1 MLCQVIMLTVEI
13 GFVVALIVLN
23 GLLAMS
29 ELAVVSSRPARLRMM
44 ADRSVPGAE
53 RALQLA
59 SDPGKFLST
68 VQTGITLVG
77 VLSGAF
83 SGATIGT
90 RLADVLAEL
99 GVSSVWADALG
110 VGIVVAIITYGQL
123 IVGELVPKQLAL
135 ANPESLAAR
144 VAPAMHVLAVVSS
157 PVVALLN
164 LSGNAVLR
172 LLGRDTDFTERV
184 TEDEIKA
191 LIAEAETAGVLE
203 PGERQMIAAVMRLG
217 DRSVRAV
224 MTPRTEVDM
233 INLSDDP
240 DTICADIV
248 GSTHSRLPVYDGTPD
263 EVLGVIQAKDLADA
277 FLQNK
282 TLDIRGLVRPAL
294 VIPETADA
302 LDVVELL
309 GHSPLHIGLVHDEY
323 GYFQGVVTNADIL
336 ESIVGSLQADTGPA
350 EPDVVRREDGSYL
363 ISGTLPV
370 DELSDLIGL
379 PLPAN
384 RDYHTTAGFLLDRF
398 GHLPGVGELVDAQGW
413 RFEVVDID
421 GRRIDKVMVSRVPKR
436 HRVA

>member
-1 MLCQVIMLTVEI
+1 MLIVEI

-23 GLLAMS
+23 GMLAMS

-44 ADRSVPGAE
+44 AERGVPGAE
-53 RALQLA
+53 RALQLT

-68 VQTGITLVG
+68 VQIGITLVG

-83 SGATIGT
+83 SGATIGL
-90 RLADVLAEL
+90 RLTDFLL
-99 GVSSVWADALG
+99 SFGVPGGAADALG
-110 VGIVVAIITYGQL
+110 VGIVVALITYGSL

-135 ANPESLAAR
+135 SNPEGVAAR
-144 VAPAMHVLAVVSS
+144 VAPAMHIMALVSS

-164 LSGNAVLR
+164 MSGKAVLR
-172 LLGRDTDFTERV
+172 LLGQSSEIVERV

-233 INLSDDP
+233 IDLGDDL
-240 DTICADIV
+240 DTIRAEIIA
-248 GSTHSRLPVYDGTPD
+248 STHSRLPVYDGTPD

-277 FLQNK
+277 FLENK
-282 TLDIRGLVRPAL
+282 TLDIRALVRPAL

-350 EPDVVRREDGSYL
+350 EPDVVQREDGSFL
-363 ISGTLPV
+363 ISGTMPV
-370 DELSDLIGL
+370 DELGDLIGL

-384 RDYHTTAGFLLDRF
+384 RDYHTLAGFLLDRF
-398 GHLPGVGELVDAQGW
+398 GHLPGVGERVDAQGW

-421 GRRIDKVMVSRVPKR
+421 GRRIDKVLVSRIPKR

>member
-1 MLCQVIMLTVEI
+1 MLTVEI
-13 GFVVALIVLN
+13 GFVAALIVIN

-44 ADRSVPGAE
+44 ADRGVPGAE
-53 RALQLA
+53 SALLLA
-59 SDPGKFLST
+59 SNPGKFLST

-90 RLADVLAEL
+90 RLAEVLVEFQVPE
-99 GVSSVWADALG
+99 GWADALG
-110 VGIVVAIITYGQL
+110 VGIVVAVITYGQL
-123 IVGELVPKQLAL
+123 IIGELVPKQLAL
-135 ANPESLAAR
+135 ANSEELAAR
-144 VAPAMHVLAVVSS
+144 VAPAMHTLAIVSS

-164 LSGNAVLR
+164 MSGNAVLR
-172 LLGRDTDFTERV
+172 LLGKDTDFTERV

-191 LIAEAETAGVLE
+191 LIAEAESAGVLE

-233 INLSDDP
+233 INLGDDP
-240 DTICADIV
+240 AAIRADIIA
-248 GSTHSRLPVYDGTPD
+248 SNHSRLPVYDGTPD
-263 EVLGVIQAKDLADA
+263 EVLGVIQAKDLVNA
-277 FLQNK
+277 FLENK
-282 TLDIRGLVRPAL
+282 PLDIRALVRPAL

-323 GYFQGVVTNADIL
+323 GYFQGVVTNADVL
-336 ESIVGSLQADTGPA
+336 ELIVGSLQVEAGPA

-370 DELSDLIGL
+370 DELSDLISL
-379 PLPAN
+379 PLPDN
-384 RDYHTTAGFLLDRF
+384 RDYHTLAGFLLDRF
-398 GHLPGVGELVDAQGW
+398 GHLPGIGERVDAQGW

-421 GRRIDKVMVSRVPKR
+421 GRRIDKVMVSRIPKR